1 VEHDM
6 HFVGALCEHV
16 IVLNFGRRIAEG
28 TPGEVR
34 DHPMVREAYLG
45 LETPGGAGY
54 QHVGHAP

>member
-45 LETPGGAGY
+45 LETPGGAEH
-54 QHVGHAP
+54 QHDDHAP